1 MAVDLETRRRRPDVR
16 HWAGIVCLWAGL
28 LGAASGIYLA
38 VVTPVVSPERF
49 SYPLESAQFAFIQ
62 VWFVVQ
68 HLGLLVGI
76 IALGATGAAGLGRSP
91 RVGQAAAVV
100 GVALLTMTEG
110 VAILAATAAVPSTLV
125 TVLEVSYGISS
136 TLIGVGLVMVGVGV
150 LRSRTWRGWRR
161 FLPLAIGVYVFVPMT
176 PALSGPFVAAR
187 LAISGWMLLFALLGW
202 SLMQG
207 EAV

>member
-1 MAVDLETRRRRPDVR
+1 MAVDLETRLRRPVFK
-16 HWAGIVCLWAGL
+16 HWAGKVCLWAGL

-38 VVTPVVSPERF
+38 VVTPIVSAERF

-76 IALGATGAAGLGRSP
+76 MALGATGAAGLGRSP
-91 RVGQAAAVV
+91 RVGQFLAVV
-100 GVALLTMTEG
+100 GMTVLTVTEG
-110 VAILAATAAVPSTLV
+110 VAILAAGEVVPSTLV
-125 TVLEVSYGISS
+125 TLLEVSYGISS
-136 TLIGVGLVMVGVGV
+136 TLIGVGLVMVGVAV
-150 LRSRTWRGWRR
+150 LRSRKWLGLRR

-202 SLMQG
+202 TLMQS
-207 EAV
+207 EAA